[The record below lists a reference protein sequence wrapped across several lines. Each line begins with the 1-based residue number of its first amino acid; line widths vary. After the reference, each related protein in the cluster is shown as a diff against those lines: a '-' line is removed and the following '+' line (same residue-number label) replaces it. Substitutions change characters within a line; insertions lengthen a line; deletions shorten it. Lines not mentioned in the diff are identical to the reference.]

1 MAWNRPTQKIESE
14 SKATKRPRVWWGLG
28 VGLIVAVAAVAGVVL
43 ALTEKVTAEENPRDE
58 KPKAVNYGVETKE
71 GSVQIGDYT
80 WFYSISNGEAAI
92 VRKIGKSSYE
102 NAVFPKPTG
111 EVIIPSR
118 IGGAPVVE
126 IGRYALRDCPDIS
139 SVRIPKGVTRIGMR
153 AFSFNKGLTSVTIP
167 SSVTNIQGNAFSS
180 CKGLTNIEVDSG
192 NAFYCS
198 KEGVLYELAKAAL
211 LCCPAGRKGEMVIPG
226 RVPSDEGLVGS
237 WCRWLKSVFFKLIGR
252 RSDDCSRCVTSIG
265 DWAFSGCRGLTSVTI
280 PSSVTSIGEYAFFD
294 CSLTSITIPS
304 SVTNIGRDVFG
315 WCGRMTNI
323 VVDSGN
329 EVYCSKGGALYMKA
343 DVGLICWPGGD
354 RGDAKIPSGVKSIWP
369 SAFSDCRRLTSITI
383 PSSVT
388 NIGDPEFYR
397 CDRLTNIVVDS
408 GNAVYCSRDGAL
420 CKRANAELLGWP
432 GGRRGKVEI
441 PKGVENVGERWIFSS
456 VTSLT
461 IPSSVTNFSAKALF
475 FNKKAFKSVT
485 ISEGATSINAFAFS
499 YCGGLTSVT
508 IPSSVTNI
516 GERAFCACTGL
527 ASVTIPG
534 GVMSIGRAAF
544 AGCDGLTSVIMRG
557 DRPNVRG
564 YAFLNCPN
572 LKSIHVPASAKSWAG
587 MKEWQGLPLVF
598 DAE

>member
-1 MAWNRPTQKIESE
+1 MAWNRPTQKIENE
-14 SKATKRPRVWWGLG
+14 SKAAKRPRVWWGLG
-28 VGLIVAVAAVAGVVL
+28 AGLVVALAAVAGVVL
-43 ALTEKVTAEENPRDE
+43 AFTEKVTAEECPRDE

-80 WFYSISNGEAAI
+80 WFYSISNGEASI
-92 VRKIGKSSYE
+92 VRRVGISYE
-102 NAVFPKPTG
+102 NAVLPKPTG
-111 EVIIPSR
+111 EVVIPSS

-126 IGRYALRDCPDIS
+126 IGRYALKDCPDIS
-139 SVRIPKGVTRIGMR
+139 SVRIPESVTRIGMY
-153 AFSFNKGLTSVTIP
+153 AFSEDKGLTSVTIP
-167 SSVTNIQGNAFSS
+167 SSVTNIQGNVFSL
-180 CKGLTNIEVDSG
+180 CYGLKRVEVDSG

-198 KEGVLYELAKAAL
+198 KDGVLYGLAKAEL
-211 LCCPAGRKGEMVIPG
+211 LCCPAGRKGEMVIPK
-226 RVPSDEGLVGS
+226 RVPNDEGLVGS
-237 WCRWLKSVFFKLIGR
+237 WCRWLTSVVFKLIGR
-252 RSDDCSRCVTSIG
+252 RVDDRSRCVTSIG
-265 DWAFSGCRGLTSVTI
+265 YLAFSGCG
-280 PSSVTSIGEYAFFD
+280 G
-294 CSLTSITIPS
+294 LTSITIPS
-304 SVTNIGRDVFG
+304 SVTSIGWSAFLGCRGVTSITIPASV
-315 WCGRMTNI
+315 TNI
-323 VVDSGN
+323 DHSVVACCNNLTNIIVGSGN
-329 EVYCSKGGALYMKA
+329 GVYYSKDGVLYKRA
-343 DVGLICWPGGD
+343 NAELLCCPGGK
-354 RGDAKIPSGVKSIWP
+354 RGEVEIPPSVMSIR
-369 SAFSDCRRLTSITI
+369 SVAFSDCRRLTSITI
-383 PSSVT
+383 PASVT
-388 NIGDPEFYR
+388 NIGDSEFYS

-441 PKGVENVGERWIFSS
+441 PKGVENVGERWIFPW

-461 IPSSVTNFSAKALF
+461 IPSSVTNFSSKALF
-475 FNKKAFKSVT
+475 SKRALKSVT
-485 ISEGATSINAFAFS
+485 ISEGATRISAFAFS
-499 YCGGLTSVT
+499 DCGRLTSVT

-527 ASVTIPG
+527 ASVTIPE

-587 MKEWQGLPLVF
+587 MKEWQGIPLVF